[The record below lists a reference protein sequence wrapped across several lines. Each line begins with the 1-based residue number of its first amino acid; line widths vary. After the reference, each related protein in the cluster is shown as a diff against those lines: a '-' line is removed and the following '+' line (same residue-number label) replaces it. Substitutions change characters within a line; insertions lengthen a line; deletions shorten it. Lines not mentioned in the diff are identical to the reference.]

1 MLPGRSVPT
10 FLVFLAI
17 VLTSRVLLAAS
28 CLVDPEPQAP
38 NHDTWVRVDDPKHPV
53 PQERL
58 TESKRYSDCTR
69 LVLVKGIIHVL
80 YETPDG
86 VSLKT
91 CKDPGQPCS
100 VNAGTWP
107 SWLDV
112 YKYQTRPG
120 GKKMDEALARL
131 RGVPYGRILH
141 VERAATFN
149 LAKAGLPSWKLT
161 LLSTDEKTPIY
172 RLAGSEPVVQIPGN
186 LLRSGGKY
194 TWLIDGNNQTYKGGF
209 DLLGVTEAEEIAKQ
223 IKQGT
228 RDAGATA
235 RARKLDE
242 LIVLYENNLDYE
254 VELLREELRL

>member
-1 MLPGRSVPT
+1 MPPSRCVPAL
-10 FLVFLAI
+10 LVFLSI
-17 VLTSRVLLAAS
+17 ILTCGVLFAAS
-28 CLVDPEPQAP
+28 CLVDPEPQPP
-38 NHDTWVRVDDPKHPV
+38 NNDTWVRVDDPKHPV

-58 TESKRYSDCTR
+58 TESKRYSDCAR

-86 VSLKT
+86 VSRKT
-91 CKDPGQPCS
+91 CKDAGQPCS

-120 GKKMDEALARL
+120 GKKMDETVVRL
-131 RGVPYGRILH
+131 QGVPYGRVLNI
-141 VERAATFN
+141 ERAATFN

-161 LLSTDEKTPIY
+161 LLSAEQKTPLY
-172 RLAGSEPVVQIPGN
+172 RQAGTDPVIRIPSN

-209 DLLGVTEAEEIAKQ
+209 DLLSAKEAEEIGKQ
-223 IKQGT
+223 ITQGT
-228 RDAGATA
+228 HDAGATA
-235 RARKLDE
+235 RARQLDE

-254 VELLREELRL
+254 VELLREELKL